1 MTARLSALTDITLDV
16 GGISISLLSDDKVR
30 VKIPDAYEAF
40 RTAAE
45 PEVLLRFH
53 TGSMP
58 AIPAGRPVFDSGT
71 FWCLVQDPGRW
82 IVCLGSRNSS
92 GKPYRMAVLK
102 TDLLSG
108 DIHQSA
114 NRADDGRVTFP
125 LGYPMAEILMIGLL
139 SRGRGVLLH
148 ACGVADGGRGLVF
161 AGTSGAGKS
170 TLARLWASQEGAE
183 VLSDDRVIVRKEGG
197 CFMVYGTPF
206 HGDARLAS
214 PQGVPLECI
223 YLIDHAPKN
232 RLSPMEPLDVA
243 SRLLVRSF
251 PTFWDAEGMA
261 FTVGL
266 LGNLAQTVPCHEL
279 GFVPDDRVVDFVRC
293 LR

>member
-1 MTARLSALTDITLDV
+1 MDITLDI
-16 GGISISLLSDDKVR
+16 GDIFISLLSDDEVR
-30 VKIPDAYEAF
+30 VEIPDIYEAF
-40 RTAAE
+40 RRAAE
-45 PEVLLRFH
+45 PEVLLHFH
-53 TGSMP
+53 AGSMP
-58 AIPAGRPVFDSGT
+58 ALPAGNPVFDSGT
-71 FWCLVQDPGRW
+71 FWCLFQDSGRW

-92 GKPYRMAVLK
+92 GKPYRVAVLK
-102 TDLLSG
+102 PDLLSG
-108 DIHQSA
+108 DIHQP
-114 NRADDGRVTFP
+114 NLLADDGRLAFP

-170 TLARLWASQEGAE
+170 TLARLWASRTGAE
-183 VLSDDRVIVRKEGG
+183 VLSDDRVIVRKKGG
-197 CFMVYGTPF
+197 RFMVYGTPF
-206 HGDARLAS
+206 HGDAHLAS
-214 PQGVPLECI
+214 PRGVPLECI

-232 RLSPMEPLDVA
+232 RLAPLDPLDAA

-266 LGNLAQTVPCHEL
+266 LGELARRVPCYEL